1 MAVVSTGPRKKW
13 VNIAGMGDWF
23 GSEVYIRT
31 PVRKGHRLESK
42 AQERH

>member
-1 MAVVSTGPRKKW
+1 MAMVSTGPRKKR

-23 GSEVYIRT
+23 GSEVYKQT
-31 PVRKGHRLESK
+31 LVRKGHRLESK